1 MYDDHQRQSMVVSLQ
16 IGGALTDTEITK
28 RARRLVATA
37 DVLTSQLGGVK
48 PRR

>member
-1 MYDDHQRQSMVVSLQ
+1 MVVSLQ
-16 IGGALTDTEITK
+16 IGSALTDTEITK